1 MDEEVYTS
9 RKEKI
14 NMGTFVGYDGTMEIP
29 KEKREEFLFRVQKIA
44 DLGGLMKLKKVS
56 VHEREVLLLRP
67 LELSKNGVAAGTT
80 TFNFSYFEDDAWE
93 TAKFSGKDLYLC
105 SEKVGEREFYDAMIA
120 LYSLYAIYDEN
131 PGWVIDNGR
140 KVPWEQSMGWINHLF
155 GTRYCPKD
163 VAPIEQKENA
173 ETEPFSEL
181 TTSEYF
187 RQTGFTAFW
196 HMPGEAI
203 TEPDYILTDNDRLY
217 WWNGTDEVIISE
229 EVTTLFE
236 EYNRLFKSMLENEL
250 TFRRVSGDYFCKA
263 EDFTQEF
270 MEILSDIDKQYRRIF
285 PFESMFY
292 EFIENKDH
300 VEYRAAAGLLYYLSK
315 RYAKEGKIIEK
326 CGSWD
331 IASKNIICNKGRMRI
346 KQYLAVMANKKL
358 REKFFG
364 F

>member
-1 MDEEVYTS
+1 
-9 RKEKI
+9 
-14 NMGTFVGYDGTMEIP
+14 MGTFVDYNGSMEIP
-29 KEKREEFLFRVQKIA
+29 EKKREEFLFRVQKIA

-67 LELSKNGVAAGTT
+67 LELSKNGVAVGTI

-93 TAKFSGKDLYLC
+93 TARFSGKDLYLC

-120 LYSLYAIYDEN
+120 LYSLYALYDED

-140 KVPWEQSMGWINHLF
+140 KVSWNQSIGWINHLF
-155 GTRYCPKD
+155 GTKYCPKD

-173 ETEPFSEL
+173 ETEPFSEV

-187 RQTGFTAFW
+187 RQTGYTAFW
-196 HMPGEAI
+196 HMPGEER
-203 TEPDYILTDNDRLY
+203 TEADYILTDDDRLY
-217 WWNGTDEVIISE
+217 WWDGTNEVVISE
-229 EVTTLFE
+229 GVSTLFE
-236 EYNRLFKSMLENEL
+236 EYNLLFKSMLEDEFI
-250 TFRRVSGDYFCKA
+250 FRGISGNHFCKV

-270 MEILSDIDKQYRRIF
+270 IEILSDIDEQYKRIF

-292 EFIENKDH
+292 EFIENKDK

-331 IASKNIICNKGRMRI
+331 IASKNVICNEGRMRI
-346 KQYLAVMANKKL
+346 KQYLAVLANKKL

>member
-1 MDEEVYTS
+1 
-9 RKEKI
+9 
-14 NMGTFVGYDGTMEIP
+14 MGTFIGYNGSMEISE
-29 KEKREEFLFRVQKIA
+29 KKREEFLSRVQKII

-56 VHEREVLLLRP
+56 THERELLLLKP
-67 LELSKNGVAAGTT
+67 LRISRDGIAEGITK
-80 TFNFSYFEDDAWE
+80 FNFSYFEDDVWE
-93 TAKFSGKDLYLC
+93 TARFSGKDLYLC
-105 SEKVGEREFYDAMIA
+105 SEKVGEREFYDVMIA
-120 LYSLYAIYDEN
+120 LYSLYALYDEN
-131 PGWVIDNGR
+131 PGWVIDNGE
-140 KVPWEQSMGWINHLF
+140 KVPWEQSIGWINHLF

-173 ETEPFSEL
+173 ETEPFSEV

-187 RQTGFTAFW
+187 RQTGYTAFW
-196 HMPGEAI
+196 HMLGEEI
-203 TEPDYILTDNDRLY
+203 TEADYILTDDDRLY
-217 WWNGTDEVIISE
+217 WWDGTDEVVISE
-229 EVTTLFE
+229 NVITLFE
-236 EYNRLFKSMLENEL
+236 EYKLLFRSMLENKL
-250 TFRRVSGDYFCKA
+250 TFRGVSGDYFGKA

-270 MEILSDIDKQYRRIF
+270 MEILSDIDKQYKRIF

-292 EFIENKDH
+292 EFIENKEK

-315 RYAKEGKIIEK
+315 HYAKEGKIIEK

-346 KQYLAVMANKKL
+346 KQYLAVLANKKL